1 MSRTPEQLNREIV
14 IIPKGTMLNQGPHE
28 DDDFVYAKRLI
39 RAQVIEER
47 EGAKI
52 VRFKDN
58 GKPVT
63 LYLHQPVSKLATSES
78 NN

>member
-28 DDDFVYAKRLI
+28 DDDFVYARKPFKV
-39 RAQVIEER
+39 QVIDER

-52 VRFKDN
+52 ISFKDR
-58 GKPVT
+58 GRQMT
-63 LYLHQPVSKLATSES
+63 LYWHQPVSKLATSES